1 MELLVV
7 ENHRLFARIL
17 RTSLEE
23 EGFAVRIVD
32 DPAKAKALLAAE
44 TYDVVLLDLLPQNE
58 SAVLRDWRQARI
70 NTPVLFLSS
79 PASSMEHLND
89 LGLGPGASLSKP
101 FHFEDLLS
109 WLRLLGD
116 GGRERL
122 DSFRSAALAAS

>member
-32 DPAKAKALLAAE
+32 DPAKAKVLLAAE

-58 SAVLRDWRQARI
+58 LPVLRDWRQARI
-70 NTPVLFLSS
+70 DTPVLFLSN
-79 PASSMEHLND
+79 PGSSMEHLND
-89 LGLGPGASLSKP
+89 LGLGPGASLIKP
-101 FHFEDLLS
+101 FRFDDLLS
-109 WLRLLGD
+109 WLSLLGD
-116 GGRERL
+116 GRKERL
-122 DSFRSAALAAS
+122 DSSLSVALTAP